1 MKKSFVIFAFA
12 LFGAL
17 ASSAQASL
25 FTGCVSP
32 GGDLKNVAEGEEPL
46 KHCGKN
52 DTLTQWETP
61 EEEPEPVI
69 VCPCDIESTVLWANW
84 AELGCGIEP
93 TPFRDSLILRSVDSG
108 NGRPLV
114 AVRISD
120 EDTFSCDASSYEG
133 MSLSVSNIN
142 YDERL
147 ACEADID
154 ELAIKLGMPGGCTW
168 P

>member
-1 MKKSFVIFAFA
+1 MKKSFVIFASV

-46 KHCGKN
+46 KQCGKK

-61 EEEPEPVI
+61 EEEPEPVT
-69 VCPCDIESTVLWANW
+69 VCPCDIESTVFWANW
-84 AELGCGIEP
+84 ADLLCFVQP
-93 TPFRDSLILRSVDSG
+93 TPFNDSLILRSTDSG

-114 AVRISD
+114 SVKISVD
-120 EDTFSCDASSYEG
+120 GAFSCNASSYEG
-133 MSLSVSNIN
+133 MSLSASDIT